1 MRRVGFSIPFFK
13 ETMRTKVVSSLK
25 KAPPTGSLC
34 VLAYEVYYL
43 GASLTPS

>member
-1 MRRVGFSIPFFK
+1 MDSQSSFK

-25 KAPPTGSLC
+25 APPAGSLC
-34 VLAYEVYYL
+34 VVGYGMYYSV